1 MVTSAIAVFETTIS
15 ESLNNGTLIDER
27 EFVKIQGVY
36 FNTLRNLSATDRKL
50 KKVEEDQFQKN
61 IANELQNLKKV
72 IGNSSS

>member
-36 FNTLRNLSATDRKL
+36 FNTL
-50 KKVEEDQFQKN
+50 QKP
-61 IANELQNLKKV
+61 I
-72 IGNSSS
+72 SY